1 MSLQPASFEK
11 AALLSMIVDLFS
23 SYTYGLLELH
33 PIEWSRNSKIDLCTT
48 LMQEKIPTIDPITLC
63 LSHTE
68 NKQK

>member
-1 MSLQPASFEK
+1 MSRQPAGFEK

-33 PIEWSRNSKIDLCTT
+33 TIEWSRNSKIDLCTT